1 MPSMN
6 DITGDWIVSKSQT
19 NAYRD
24 GWDRIFG
31 KKTAEVEDNVQAEPE
46 APEEVQVF
54 VDAIQHMLANPNE
67 KLLADQSPTALDNRE
82 YWYEW
87 VEKNQKIID
96 RVPEFS
102 EFRAIHESLKN
113 DLGR

>member
-1 MPSMN
+1 MTLLEIGLFRSLKPTRTVTVGIESLAR
-6 DITGDWIVSKSQT
+6 SLLKSV
-19 NAYRD
+19 
-24 GWDRIFG
+24 
-31 KKTAEVEDNVQAEPE
+31 EVEDNVQAEPE

-54 VDAIQHMLANPNE
+54 VDVIQHMLANPNE

-82 YWYEW
+82 HWYEW

-102 EFRAIHESLKN
+102 EFRAIHEGLKN